1 MMPVMGDHTWREGE
15 LNPSNF
21 GHQPWQGR
29 SRALRTSD
37 TVRGSLGDT
46 SYQDRMYMVKHDLTA
61 LDRNTTR
68 LLEMTAN
75 NKNMPEWA
83 KSKLTEARSHVSAVA
98 NYRQSKLGLTK
109 ETGKN
114 IVYAMLAYAA
124 FRGFGRLGSRYRLES
139 YYDFTPFGVSGWEA
153 KGGRRNGK

>member
-1 MMPVMGDHTWREGE
+1 
-15 LNPSNF
+15 
-21 GHQPWQGR
+21 
-29 SRALRTSD
+29 
-37 TVRGSLGDT
+37 
-46 SYQDRMYMVKHDLTA
+46 
-61 LDRNTTR
+61 
-68 LLEMTAN
+68 MTAN

-114 IVYAMLAYAA
+114 IVYGMLAYA
-124 FRGFGRLGSRYRLES
+124 GSRALIRLIQKRQIEQ
-139 YYDFTPFGVSGWEA
+139 YYDFAPYGISGYDA

>member
-124 FRGFGRLGSRYRLES
+124 LRGLGRLDRRLRLES
-139 YYDFTPFGVSGWEA
+139 YYDFTPFGVRGWEA
-153 KGGRRNGK
+153 KGGRRSGK